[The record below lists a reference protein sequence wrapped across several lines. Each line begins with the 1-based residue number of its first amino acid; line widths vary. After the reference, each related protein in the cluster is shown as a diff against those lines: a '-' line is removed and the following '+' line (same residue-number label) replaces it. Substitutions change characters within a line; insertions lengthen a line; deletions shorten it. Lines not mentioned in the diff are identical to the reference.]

1 MPPPQ
6 SLTVVIRQPEDPR
19 TCQLILEQVTYVVWL
34 YGGRVTSTEQGDA
47 IAMREKLAD
56 RIPEHELALVKKEL
70 DEQFPLK
77 LNKL

>member
-47 IAMREKLAD
+47 IAMCARLAD
-56 RIPEHELALVKKEL
+56 RVPAYELAQAIQEL
-70 DEQFPLK
+70 DEQFPIK

>member
-6 SLTVVIRQPEDPR
+6 SLTVVIRQPADPR

-47 IAMREKLAD
+47 IAMCLKLAE
-56 RIPEHELALVKKEL
+56 RISAQELANSKQEL
-70 DEQFPLK
+70 EEPIRIK
-77 LNKL
+77 RNKL

>member
-47 IAMREKLAD
+47 IAMRAKLGD
-56 RIPEHELALVKKEL
+56 RMPAYELAQAIQEL
-70 DEQFPLK
+70 DEQIP
-77 LNKL
+77 

>member
-47 IAMREKLAD
+47 IAMRAKLAD
-56 RIPEHELALVKKEL
+56 RMPAYELEQAIQEL
-70 DEQFPLK
+70 DEQLPLK

>member
-6 SLTVVIRQPEDPR
+6 SLTVVIRQPEDSR

-47 IAMREKLAD
+47 IAMRLKLAD
-56 RIPEHELALVKKEL
+56 RLPAHDIAQARKEL
-70 DEQFPLK
+70 DEQFP
-77 LNKL
+77 

>member
-19 TCQLILEQVTYVVWL
+19 TCQLILEQVTYVVRL

-56 RIPEHELALVKKEL
+56 RISAHELALLKQEL
-70 DEQFPLK
+70 DEQSPLK

>member
-47 IAMREKLAD
+47 IALRLKLAD
-56 RIPEHELALVKKEL
+56 RLPAHELTQARQEL
-70 DEQFPLK
+70 AEQRPQE

>member
-19 TCQLILEQVTYVVWL
+19 TCQLILEQVRYVVWL
-34 YGGRVTSTEQGDA
+34 YGGCVTSTEQGDA
-47 IAMREKLAD
+47 IAMRLKLAD
-56 RIPEHELALVKKEL
+56 QLASHEISQVSQEL

-77 LNKL
+77 TP

>member
-19 TCQLILEQVTYVVWL
+19 TCQLILEQVRYVVWL

-47 IAMREKLAD
+47 IAMRLKLAD
-56 RIPEHELALVKKEL
+56 RLASHEISQVSQEL

-77 LNKL
+77 TP